1 MGEFRVEDTYVNVP
15 AVKESLEEKTED
27 KGSDAAVVAQ
37 DQEHHI
43 QSRNITR
50 QSGPHRSAQQL
61 YEPKKRQEYNRTGRR
76 GKKSEYL
83 KFFCGLRF

>member
-15 AVKESLEEKTED
+15 PIKEPLTEEKTEED
-27 KGSDAAVVAQ
+27 KVSGAVVVVQ
-37 DQEHHI
+37 DQERHI

-61 YEPKKRQEYNRTGRR
+61 YEPKKRQEYSRTGRR
-76 GKKSEYL
+76 GI
-83 KFFCGLRF
+83 F

>member
-15 AVKESLEEKTED
+15 SIKEPLTEEKTEED
-27 KGSDAAVVAQ
+27 KVSGAVVVVQ
-37 DQEHHI
+37 DQERHI

-61 YEPKKRQEYNRTGRR
+61 YEPKKRQEYSRTGRR
-76 GKKSEYL
+76 GI
-83 KFFCGLRF
+83 F